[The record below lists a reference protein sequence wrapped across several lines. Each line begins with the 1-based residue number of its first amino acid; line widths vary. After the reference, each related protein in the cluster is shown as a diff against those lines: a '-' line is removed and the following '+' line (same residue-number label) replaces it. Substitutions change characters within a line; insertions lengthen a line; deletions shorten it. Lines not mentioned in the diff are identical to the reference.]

1 MKNKTTRHRITKI
14 IIYVAALLLLGAGS
28 IITGLFDT
36 VDSTIGN
43 LHLSLGMLLKL
54 VIMGL
59 LMLIIE
65 NLCIIAL
72 DNVKPKSSRAS
83 TMVTIVKSTV
93 RYLAVIICLFWAL
106 TIIGVDVSTIFASV
120 GILALIIGFGAESM
134 IADVVTGVFM
144 LFEGQYNVGDIVETN
159 GFRGTVRSIGV
170 RTTTIEDVGG
180 NVRIVNNSNMTN
192 ILNRS
197 NNNSVSVC
205 TIGIPYS
212 TDLEALE
219 EKLPEMLYSIY
230 INHTDVFKKTP
241 QYLGVD
247 ELGQSAVVLK
257 FIAEVDEA
265 NIYNG
270 NRVLNHDLLISFKKM
285 GIEVPYGQLD
295 VHVK

>member
-1 MKNKTTRHRITKI
+1 MKNKTTRQRITKI
-14 IIYVAALLLLGAGS
+14 IIYIAALLLLGAGS

-36 VDSTIGN
+36 VDSTISN